1 MSNFWNDL
9 PTPFFVLA
17 PMEAVTDVVFRHVV
31 AHAGRPHVFFTEF
44 TNATGWFRAG
54 DKAIGGR
61 LIKTDDE
68 GPIVAQLWGS
78 DPEAMAA
85 LSIHCVALGYDGI
98 DINMGCPDQSAIK
111 GGGGADMIRHPE
123 RAAAIIAAAK
133 MSKLPV
139 SVKTRLGYTY
149 VDEWRAWLTFILQQD
164 IAALTIHLR
173 TKREMSKVPAHVEL
187 IPDIMALRDEIAPHT
202 LIIINGDVRDQAHGM
217 ELADAHGVDG
227 IMIGRGVFANPFVF
241 SSKVQE
247 ADRNTSSQNKTA
259 LVELL
264 RYHLDQFDLYQP
276 QMGRPFET
284 LKRFFKVYIRDFD
297 GASNVREQLMH
308 CTNTT
313 ETRAIL
319 DSVSK

>member
-1 MSNFWNDL
+1 MASISIWDA
-9 PTPFFVLA
+9 PTNPLSK
-17 PMEAVTDVVFRHVV
+17 VV
-31 AHAGRPHVFFTEF
+31 
-44 TNATGWFRAG
+44 
-54 DKAIGGR
+54 
-61 LIKTDDE
+61 
-68 GPIVAQLWGS
+68 
-78 DPEAMAA
+78 
-85 LSIHCVALGYDGI
+85 
-98 DINMGCPDQSAIK
+98 
-111 GGGGADMIRHPE
+111 GGADMIRHPE

-241 SSKVQE
+241 SSKAQE